1 VAELASDL
9 DLQELWKQRSEDP
22 QFKLRD
28 AAYQVYENAYL
39 SRTSDGN
46 EQNITWRP
54 IMLDG
59 QQQPDTRGR
68 DPINLAKS
76 IGLHHTAASAR
87 PPHVWNEPGTLD
99 NETVAAGN
107 TARIQHTLS
116 LSGIK
121 LLQTKQSNNLAV
133 RGDAVYG
140 VTWDLQDKRR
150 PVRVRIAKP
159 DHCYPAVDDADD
171 PSLLRDLLITYSV
184 RKAWA
189 ERAYGV
195 TIPHSASSVRIFE
208 YWDDTRR
215 LVQIEKLKIHSRTLE
230 HRLGFVPWYWC
241 YNQVPGMYAQADVA
255 ETPKMQGLQN
265 ELLILAQDALRKTID
280 KSFYAIGYKGTIM
293 PVAGKAIGFPNPN
306 TKIGEF
312 PTAAPPELIMQVMSF
327 IQDHANSMAG
337 ISPISS
343 EGMAQGSI
351 VTGTAVR
358 HQVEAIEA
366 RTEAKR
372 TNLEAAYAWLGES
385 ILRVIQ
391 AKLKDRELTLRIGRQ
406 EIQHSG
412 SVVGDWT
419 ACLASYGS
427 FEGLD
432 TMQRGNWAMQGL
444 GRVHGRRTAIS
455 LAYPERDVEAMERE
469 IDTYQLDQARL
480 AAQAQSEAQQVLQS
494 GSAGPGSGGPG
505 GVGSPAAAPGG
516 SPGGPTAAP
525 LRPMQVQ
532 QAPPA
537 PGMSMFGGRVSTL
550 SDLKLSLK
558 VVASQLRGDVYATG
572 EIAITGMAVA
582 PDAAVVR
589 EEDLALVRSALSPR
603 SVTVTVGVSEDEPRV
618 QLNDAG

>member
-1 VAELASDL
+1 MAVDSSL

-28 AAYQVYENAYL
+28 QAYRTYENAYL
-39 SRTSDGN
+39 SRTADG
-46 EQNITWRP
+46 EQQNITWRP

-59 QQQPDTRGR
+59 QQQADTRGR
-68 DPINLAKS
+68 DPINLTKS

-87 PPHVWNEPGTLD
+87 PPHVWNEPGTLE
-99 NETVAAGN
+99 NETVAEGN
-107 TARIQHTLS
+107 TARIQHTLA

-121 LLQTKQSNNLAV
+121 LLQTKQANNLAV

-140 VTWDLQDKRR
+140 VIWDVADARR
-150 PVRVRIAKP
+150 PVRVRIVKP
-159 DHCYPAVDDADD
+159 DYCYPAIEDQED
-171 PSLLRDLLITYSV
+171 PGMLKDLLITYEV
-184 RKAWA
+184 RKGWA
-189 ERAYGV
+189 EQAYGIA
-195 TIPHSASSVRIFE
+195 IPGSASSARVFE
-208 YWDDTRR
+208 FWDDSRR
-215 LVQIEKLKIHSRTLE
+215 LVQIEKQKIHSRTLE
-230 HRLGFVPWYWC
+230 HKLGFVPWYWC
-241 YNQVPGMYAQADVA
+241 FNQVPGMWAQADVA
-255 ETPKMQGLQN
+255 ETPKMQGIQN
-265 ELLILAQDALRKTID
+265 ELLVLAQDALRKTVD
-280 KSFYAIGYKGTIM
+280 KAFYAIGYKGTII

-327 IQDHANSMAG
+327 IQDHAQSMAG

-351 VTGTAVR
+351 VTGAAVR

-385 ILRVIQ
+385 ILRVIA
-391 AKLKDRELTLRIGRQ
+391 AKLKDRELILRIGRE
-406 EIQHSG
+406 EIKHSG
-412 SVVGDWT
+412 SVIGDWT
-419 ACLASYGS
+419 RCLASYGS

-469 IDTYQLDQARL
+469 IDDYQLDQARL
-480 AAQAQSEAQQVLQS
+480 SAQSQAAAQQVLQS
-494 GSAGPGSGGPG
+494 GQSGPGGGGPG
-505 GVGSPAAAPGG
+505 GAEGQGSSGG
-516 SPGGPTAAP
+516 SPGSAATAP
-525 LRPMQVQ
+525 LRPMQMQ
-532 QAPPA
+532 QVPPA
-537 PGMSMFGGRVSTL
+537 PGMSALGGRASTL
-550 SDLKLSLK
+550 SDLKLLVRLVSGRLK
-558 VVASQLRGDVYATG
+558 GDVYATG

-582 PDAAVVR
+582 PDAAVER
-589 EEDLALVRSALSPR
+589 REDLALAQGALSPR
-603 SVTVTVGVSEDEPRV
+603 HVTVRVGVSDDEPKV